1 MTQQALIRKQQQTAA
16 AAAAAAAWS
25 WPQSILAADAAGRGG
40 ASGSAQFINMLQR
53 YQLLP

>member
-1 MTQQALIRKQQQTAA
+1 MTQQALIRKQQQTA